1 MNITSVLSVSQK
13 EKLDC
18 EKLAEFLGAA
28 GILVDVTSN
37 ISMLPEK
44 EYGCRIV
51 QGVHMKEEIQRTW
64 NVLKEKYKFQCAHIS
79 VGDKFK
85 GCILDFLQPTKC
97 VNYPN
102 DLNNLDNINEFQI
115 KSYPCNK

>member
-1 MNITSVLSVSQK
+1 MNHDTIISVSRK

-18 EKLAEFLGAA
+18 EKLAEFLGTA
-28 GILVDVTSN
+28 GLMVDVTSN

-44 EYGCRIV
+44 EYGCRII
-51 QGVHMKEEIQRTW
+51 QNLSMKEDIYRTW
-64 NVLKEKYKFQCAHIS
+64 TLLKHKYDFKCAHIS
-79 VGDKFK
+79 VGNKFN

-102 DLNNLDNINEFQI
+102 NLNVYDSIDDIEI
-115 KSYPCNK
+115 KTYK